1 MEFTTK
7 IKIPQG
13 GTSAREEHAPLI
25 IKILHVRDIFFI
37 TYNTESIM
45 YTLFSVRMMKTGIRL
60 AWQGLPVSAVEVFRS
75 SFVLHSNHAVD
86 KSF

>member
-1 MEFTTK
+1 MRNMLLSSLKYYMSE
-7 IKIPQG
+7 
-13 GTSAREEHAPLI
+13 
-25 IKILHVRDIFFI
+25 IFFLI

-45 YTLFSVRMMKTGIRL
+45 YTLSSVPMMKTGIRL
-60 AWQGLPVSAVEVFRS
+60 ALRRFPMSAVEVFRS

>member
-1 MEFTTK
+1 MV
-7 IKIPQG
+7 
-13 GTSAREEHAPLI
+13 HPL
-25 IKILHVRDIFFI
+25 VRNMLLSSLKYYMSEIFFLI

-45 YTLFSVRMMKTGIRL
+45 YILSSVLMMKTGIRL
-60 AWQGLPVSAVEVFRS
+60 ALQLLPVSAVEVFRS